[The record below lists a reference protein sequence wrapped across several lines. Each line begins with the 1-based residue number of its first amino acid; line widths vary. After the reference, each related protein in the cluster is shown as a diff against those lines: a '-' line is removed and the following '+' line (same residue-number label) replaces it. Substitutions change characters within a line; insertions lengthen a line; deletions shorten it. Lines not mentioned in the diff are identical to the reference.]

1 MSNDGGLV
9 WSHTN
14 VATTQ
19 EIVDCFDRLELKDI
33 VAHNWR
39 TAPLDR
45 QGRWDVTEE
54 TYLNGVPLIL
64 DFDYRMGF
72 LVEAVDRTSGQC
84 TYVAIVHYHGRR
96 HDGTWE
102 RDYCTW
108 PGTHQ
113 FFGHDDGY
121 SPVTV
126 AKWAVD
132 VIHDMVEAHD
142 EARPRP

>member
-1 MSNDGGLV
+1 MSDGGLV
-9 WSHTN
+9 WSHAD

-19 EIVDCFDRLELKDI
+19 EIVDCFDRLELDEI
-33 VAHNWR
+33 IHHNWR
-39 TAPLDR
+39 TASPEL
-45 QGRWDVTEE
+45 QPRWDVTEE

-96 HDGTWE
+96 PDGTFQ
-102 RDYCTW
+102 RDYCAW
-108 PGTHQ
+108 QGTHQ
-113 FFGHDDGY
+113 FFARDDGY
-121 SPVTV
+121 EASYL

-132 VIHDMVEAHD
+132 VIHGMIEAHD